1 MSIITVIKTFFK
13 ERRKRAELR
22 KKILSEELSYN
33 DTAENITKSISHS
46 AKLYKELITKT
57 HPDLFESDN
66 KVFATELS
74 AEITKNK
81 KNYNELLKLKK
92 IVEDFLQSKE

>member
-1 MSIITVIKTFFK
+1 MSIITIIKTFFK
-13 ERRKRAELR
+13 ERRKKSELR
-22 KKILSEELSYN
+22 KKILSEKISYN
-33 DTAENITKSISHS
+33 ETAENITKSISHS

-57 HPDLFESDN
+57 HPDLFENEN
-66 KVFATELS
+66 KILATKLA

-92 IVEDFLQSKE
+92 IVEDFV